1 MNHID
6 LQVNGYAGV
15 DFNGNELSIE
25 QVQHA
30 CDVMRSHEVDRCLA
44 TVITDS
50 MAAMCARISRIAD
63 AVEADTQ
70 IAKMIAGIHVEGP
83 FLSPLDGY
91 AGAHPKS
98 EIRAATIE
106 DSQRLLDAGRGHVR
120 LMTLAPEQ
128 DSDGTTTRW
137 LHECGIIVAA
147 GHTNA
152 SLKELDVAID
162 SGLSMFTHLG
172 NACPSHIPRHDNI
185 VQRVLSRASR
195 LSISFIADGF
205 HVPMMALSNYLQ
217 CVPEDN
223 IVIVSDAI
231 SAAGLGPG
239 TYALAGQN
247 VHVDE
252 DGAAWAECRTHF
264 AGCATSVQ
272 AMAKKL
278 RQELKVDD
286 TRIRAWTQSNPARLL
301 DGQRLK

>member
-1 MNHID
+1 MNHVD

-15 DFNGNELSIE
+15 DFNGNELSTE
-25 QVQHA
+25 QVKHA

-50 MAAMCARISRIAD
+50 MNAMCARISRIVD
-63 AVEADTQ
+63 AIEADDEV
-70 IAKMIAGIHVEGP
+70 AKTIAGIHVEGP

-98 EIRAATIE
+98 EIRAATIDDAE
-106 DSQRLLDAGRGHVR
+106 RLLDAGRGHVR
-120 LMTLAPEQ
+120 LVTLAPEQ
-128 DSDGTTTRW
+128 DPNGITTRW
-137 LHECGIIVAA
+137 LHERGIIVAA

-152 SLKELDVAID
+152 SLDELDVAID

-172 NACPSHIPRHDNI
+172 NACPSSIPRHDNI

-205 HVPMMALSNYLQ
+205 HIPMMALGNYLQ
-217 CVPEDN
+217 CVPDKN

-247 VHVDE
+247 VHVDD

-272 AMAKKL
+272 TMAEKL
-278 RQELKVDD
+278 RQELKIDEA
-286 TRIRAWTQSNPARLL
+286 RIRAWTQTNPARLL
-301 DGQRLK
+301 EGK